1 MTKQNKVFYDKKT
14 LLDSALMPG
23 RTQKKKFKLH
33 PSPSHKLWTEK
44 TKGVVI
50 FFFSKF

>member
-23 RTQKKKFKLH
+23 RTHWAVSKKKIENCIHNPLISCGQRKQ
-33 PSPSHKLWTEK
+33 KVW
-44 TKGVVI
+44 
-50 FFFSKF
+50 